1 MKMLYHGLFIF
12 LLSILQASLAL
23 AKPIDLLVSNRL
35 GVSHADQSVQDE
47 ALAIAAKN
55 ERSHDYRTGATS
67 QTTTGLQRRRLVA
80 RASSSDDFD
89 LNAFNKEVADACA
102 RAIQDSNRDAR
113 NPSGIVACYNV
124 ALGDMANGIFMTDV
138 RLYQKSPQ
146 RGDFVGAAPADFGV
160 AMNIPNAVLSA
171 PQMMGNPPKE
181 APPARGQF
189 LAGFQNV
196 GRLSDDLDVSKLTK
210 YVSIPILFFLE
221 CHAYSPQ

>member
-1 MKMLYHGLFIF
+1 MLIVYAGFPSIPF
-12 LLSILQASLAL
+12 LYF
-23 AKPIDLLVSNRL
+23 
-35 GVSHADQSVQDE
+35 DQVV
-47 ALAIAAKN
+47 LPK
-55 ERSHDYRTGATS
+55 
-67 QTTTGLQRRRLVA
+67 TTTGLQRRRLVA

-124 ALGDMANGIFMTDV
+124 ALGDMANVIFMTDV